1 MGQQEGQSRT
11 APSYLKIISQP
22 RLKQNRYA
30 GLFRAYAYRHCTRRM
45 PGVPGSAKRQFF
57 NRGRDQIL
65 ITIMIIGLQ
74 PTHLLAE
81 VHGLER

>member
-30 GLFRAYAYRHCTRRM
+30 GLFRAYAY
-45 PGVPGSAKRQFF
+45 PGTVPGGYPQYPDPQ
-57 NRGRDQIL
+57 RGGFL
-65 ITIMIIGLQ
+65 T
-74 PTHLLAE
+74 
-81 VHGLER
+81 VVVV